1 MSWAGLAGA
10 GVSVSDSP
18 LEQRRFGVT
27 VGRVVV
33 GNDTPPATTAA
44 ALAEALH
51 GASHDVLVVRWPS
64 ERVALAATVASS
76 GRIVLPADV
85 LTYWEVAAED
95 LARVALRDGGA
106 LRVDRGSDRA
116 ADGIESLVS
125 VVESSFAA
133 YGNHYTANPAFD
145 PELALAG
152 YVEWARTAFERHPDD
167 ACFLIDG
174 ATPIGVATLSED
186 RERGDLEVEL
196 AGLVPG
202 SQGRGLYGHLLRAV
216 GDEALRR
223 GLGRVIIS
231 TQAHNVRVQRAW
243 AGLGLRPFAAV
254 TTAHAV
260 RPGSSAAQMLSAQ
273 RS

>member
-1 MSWAGLAGA
+1 MSWAGLAGH

-18 LEQRRFGVT
+18 LEGRRFGVT
-27 VGRVVV
+27 VGRVIL
-33 GNDTPPATTAA
+33 GHDTPA
-44 ALAEALH
+44 AEAAVGLADALSH
-51 GASHDVLVVRWPS
+51 ASQDVLVVRWPS
-64 ERVALAATVASS
+64 EQVSLAATVAAS

-85 LTYWEVAAED
+85 LTYWEVPAEE
-95 LARVALRDGGA
+95 LARVSLPDGGS
-106 LRVDRGSDRA
+106 LHVDRGSEHA
-116 ADGIESLVS
+116 SDGSDLLVS

-133 YGNHYTANPAFD
+133 YGNHYSANPAFD
-145 PELALAG
+145 PDLALAG
-152 YVEWARTAFERHPDD
+152 YVEWATVTFERNPDN

-174 ATPIGVATLSED
+174 TTPIGVATLSED

-202 SQGRGLYGHLLRAV
+202 SQGRGLYRHLLRAI

-223 GLGRVIIS
+223 GLTRVIIS

-243 AGLGLRPFAAV
+243 AGMGLRPFAAV

-260 RPGSSAAQMLSAQ
+260 RPGSDVSRKLRTQ